1 MNMKNHPLDRLLRS
15 ARQACLESPAPVV
28 AWTEAQSTRVL
39 AEWREQARRGEFGT
53 LHILWRWG
61 VASAFGLALA
71 VLTAS
76 FLAHPLEDSDGD
88 PFLVTDRA
96 ITLAVHSAWLP

>member
-1 MNMKNHPLDRLLRS
+1 MNMKNQPLDRLLRS
-15 ARQACLESPAPVV
+15 ARQACFDSPAPAVV
-28 AWTEAQSTRVL
+28 WTEAQSTRVL
-39 AEWREQARRGEFGT
+39 AEWREQNLRREFGA

-76 FLAHPLEDSDGD
+76 FLAHPLDETDGD
-88 PFLVTDRA
+88 PLLATDRA